1 MIEAL
6 VIAAPA
12 CALLT
17 GAATWLART
26 PRQADLLNSA
36 GAVLTAAL
44 TLILAG
50 IAVADA
56 AHPHHG
62 TWWVLDAAGGVFL
75 AVVAVVGLLSAL
87 VAPSHLATSGRG
99 LVRAARGRAM
109 YYVAYHAFWA
119 ALIAVPLVDNLGL
132 AWLLVEATTGASAL
146 LVAYSGTRGALE
158 AGWKYLVLTTFGLAI
173 AMLGIIVL
181 YVAIAPGDGTLA
193 TLDWQSIARAAPGL
207 QGGPAVVA
215 FVLIVAGLATKV
227 GWAPVHNWLPDA
239 HSEAPPPVSALLSA
253 ALLPTVVLVTWR
265 VVVALGPALTAGTA
279 SALLLAF
286 GLVSLAVAV
295 PFLWRSMAWKR
306 LLAYSSL
313 EHMGI
318 LAVGIGFA
326 TPLATAGVVVHVAG
340 HALAKSLGFYAAG
353 PLLRHA
359 PRAHERAVR
368 GLAFANPLD
377 GRRGRRQPRSA
388 VRDAAVAAVRQRAA
402 DPPRRDRG
410 RRDRRDGRRSDA
422 ARARVPG
429 TRARTGRRAGG
440 GTPGEALALT
450 PLGTPAAAADRRL
463 RHADARA
470 DRRRLSAAGLVDDRP
485 SDGRDR
491 VTAAPAIEHVDA
503 SRWRS
508 TVSAAV
514 ERGAEFDCLYAAHT
528 EHGPAVRLALRQG
541 SARTAAQHARRRIRG
556 SRRSSICCP
565 PPSGTSA
572 RPATPTACSSTGTSR
587 CARSSRTRRTVT
599 PGSPRSQGPTS
610 TRSRSGRSMRE

>member
-1 MIEAL
+1 MTEAL

-26 PRQADLLNSA
+26 ARQADLLNSA
-36 GAVLTAAL
+36 GAVLTALL
-44 TLILAG
+44 TLALAG
-50 IAVADA
+50 IALTDA
-56 AHPHHG
+56 SHPRHG
-62 TWWVLDAAGGVFL
+62 AWWMLDAAGGVFL
-75 AVVAVVGLLSAL
+75 AVIAVIGLLSAL
-87 VAPSHLATSGRG
+87 VAPSQLASSGRG
-99 LVRAARGRAM
+99 LVRAARGRGM
-109 YYVAYHAFWA
+109 YYAAYHTFWA
-119 ALIAVPLVDNLGL
+119 ALIVVPLVDNLGL

-181 YVAIAPGDGTLA
+181 YVAIAPGDGTLG

-207 QGGPAVVA
+207 RGGPAVVA

-265 VVVALGPALTAGTA
+265 VLIALGPALTPGTA
-279 SALLLAF
+279 SALVLAF

-340 HALAKSLGFYAAG
+340 HALAKSLGFYAAA

-359 PRAHERAVR
+359 PRAHDRAVR
-368 GLAFANPLD
+368 GLAFANPSTA
-377 GRRGRRQPRSA
+377 GA
-388 VRDAAVAAVRQRAA
+388 VGVSLGALAAMPPSPLFISELLILLGGVAAHEIAVTVAA
-402 DPPRRDRG
+402 
-410 RRDRRDGRRSDA
+410 A
-422 ARARVPG
+422 LL
-429 TRARTGRRAGG
+429 
-440 GTPGEALALT
+440 LALGF
-450 PLGTPAAAADRRL
+450 LGLAQALVD
-463 RHADARA
+463 
-470 DRRRLSAAGLVDDRP
+470 GLVGEP
-485 SDGRDR
+485 R
-491 VTAAPAIEHVDA
+491 VR
-503 SRWRS
+503 RW
-508 TVSAAV
+508 
-514 ERGAEFDCLYAAHT
+514 
-528 EHGPAVRLALRQG
+528 
-541 SARTAAQHARRRIRG
+541 
-556 SRRSSICCP
+556 
-565 PPSGTSA
+565 
-572 RPATPTACSSTGTSR
+572 
-587 CARSSRTRRTVT
+587 
-599 PGSPRSQGPTS
+599 
-610 TRSRSGRSMRE
+610 RSGRSGVRMRRLTLVCGTLLLALTAVACLLPGSGVVTHLMAGIA

>member
-1 MIEAL
+1 MIEVL
-6 VIAAPA
+6 VVAAPA

-17 GAATWLART
+17 GAVTWLART
-26 PRQADLLNSA
+26 AREADLLNSA
-36 GAVLTAAL
+36 GATLTALL
-44 TLILAG
+44 TLILAAV
-50 IAVADA
+50 AVADA

-62 TWWVLDAAGGVFL
+62 SWWVLDAAGGAFL
-75 AVVAVVGLLSAL
+75 AVIAVVGLLSAL
-87 VAPSHLATSGRG
+87 LAPSQLATSARG

-109 YYVAYHAFWA
+109 YYAAYHAFWA

-193 TLDWQSIARAAPGL
+193 TLDWQSIARAAPSL
-207 QGGPAVVA
+207 QGGPAVAA

-265 VVVALGPALTAGTA
+265 VVVALGPALSPGAA

-286 GLVSLAVAV
+286 GLASLAVAV
-295 PFLWRSMAWKR
+295 PFLWRAMAWKR

-326 TPLATAGVVVHVAG
+326 TPLASAGVVVHVAG

-359 PRAHERAVR
+359 PRAHERAIH
-368 GLAFANPLD
+368 GLAFANPSTA
-377 GRRGRRQPRSA
+377 GA
-388 VRDAAVAAVRQRAA
+388 VGVSLGALAAMPPSPLFVSELLILLGGIAAHEIAVTAIAA
-402 DPPRRDRG
+402 TLLALG
-410 RRDRRDGRRSDA
+410 FLGL
-422 ARARVPG
+422 ARALV
-429 TRARTGRRAGG
+429 
-440 GTPGEALALT
+440 
-450 PLGTPAAAADRRL
+450 D
-463 RHADARA
+463 
-470 DRRRLSAAGLVDDRP
+470 GLVGEP
-485 SDGRDR
+485 R
-491 VTAAPAIEHVDA
+491 VK
-503 SRWRS
+503 RWRS
-508 TVSAAV
+508 PRSGLRLRRLTVV
-514 ERGAEFDCLYAAHT
+514 CGTLM
-528 EHGPAVRLALRQG
+528 LAL
-541 SARTAAQHARRRIRG
+541 SVV
-556 SRRSSICCP
+556 
-565 PPSGTSA
+565 
-572 RPATPTACSSTGTSR
+572 ACLLPGSSTIDHLMAGI
-587 CARSSRTRRTVT
+587 A
-599 PGSPRSQGPTS
+599 
-610 TRSRSGRSMRE
+610 

>member
-1 MIEAL
+1 
-6 VIAAPA
+6 
-12 CALLT
+12 
-17 GAATWLART
+17 
-26 PRQADLLNSA
+26 
-36 GAVLTAAL
+36 
-44 TLILAG
+44 
-50 IAVADA
+50 
-56 AHPHHG
+56 
-62 TWWVLDAAGGVFL
+62 
-75 AVVAVVGLLSAL
+75 
-87 VAPSHLATSGRG
+87 
-99 LVRAARGRAM
+99 M

-158 AGWKYLVLTTFGLAI
+158 AGWKYLVLTTFGLAV

-207 QGGPAVVA
+207 HGGPAVVA

-279 SALLLAF
+279 SALVLAF

-313 EHMGI
+313 EHMGV
-318 LAVGIGFA
+318 LAIGIGFA

-368 GLAFANPLD
+368 GLAFANPPTASAVGVSLGALAAMPPSPLFVSELLILLGGITAGEIAVTVVAALLLALGFLGLAHALVD
-377 GRRGRRQPRSA
+377 ALVGEPRVKRWRSVRSGRRLRRLT
-388 VRDAAVAAVRQRAA
+388 VVC
-402 DPPRRDRG
+402 
-410 RRDRRDGRRSDA
+410 
-422 ARARVPG
+422 G
-429 TRARTGRRAGG
+429 TLM
-440 GTPGEALALT
+440 LALT
-450 PLGTPAAAADRRL
+450 VVACLLPG
-463 RHADARA
+463 
-470 DRRRLSAAGLVDDRP
+470 SSMVEP

-491 VTAAPAIEHVDA
+491 DDPRARDRARRRRAAGAPRSAPRSSAAP
-503 SRWRS
+503 SS
-508 TVSAAV
+508 TACTRRTPSD
-514 ERGAEFDCLYAAHT
+514 E
-528 EHGPAVRLALRQG
+528 PAVRLALRQG
-541 SARTAAQHARRRIRG
+541 AARRLLTARATDAQLDTIVDLLPAAEWDEREAHDLHG
-556 SRRSSICCP
+556 VHFDGHEPLRAARR
-565 PPSGTSA
+565 A
-572 RPATPTACSSTGTSR
+572 
-587 CARSSRTRRTVT
+587 
-599 PGSPRSQGPTS
+599 PGGP
-610 TRSRSGRSMRE
+610 

>member
-17 GAATWLART
+17 GAATWFART
-26 PRQADLLNSA
+26 ARQADRLNSA
-36 GAVLTAAL
+36 GAVLTALL
-44 TLILAG
+44 TLALAG

-56 AHPHHG
+56 AHPHRG
-62 TWWVLDAAGGVFL
+62 SWWVLDAAGGVFL
-75 AVVAVVGLLSAL
+75 AVIAVVGLLSAL
-87 VAPSHLATSGRG
+87 VAPSQLATSGRG

-109 YYVAYHAFWA
+109 YYAAYHAFWA

-181 YVAIAPGDGTLA
+181 YVAIAPGDGTLG
-193 TLDWQSIARAAPGL
+193 TLDWQSIAQAAPGL

-253 ALLPTVVLVTWR
+253 ALLPTVVLVSWR
-265 VVVALGPALTAGTA
+265 VVIALGPAMTTGTA
-279 SALLLAF
+279 SGLVLAF
-286 GLVSLAVAV
+286 GLLSLAVAV

-359 PRAHERAVR
+359 PRAHGRAVR
-368 GLAFANPLD
+368 GLAFANPAAAGAVGVSLGALSAMPPSPLFVSELLILSGGIAAD
-377 GRRGRRQPRSA
+377 EIAVTVVAATLLALGFLGLAHALVDTLVGEPRTKRWRSLRSGRRLRRLT
-388 VRDAAVAAVRQRAA
+388 VVC
-402 DPPRRDRG
+402 
-410 RRDRRDGRRSDA
+410 
-422 ARARVPG
+422 G
-429 TRARTGRRAGG
+429 TLM
-440 GTPGEALALT
+440 LALT
-450 PLGTPAAAADRRL
+450 VAA
-463 RHADARA
+463 
-470 DRRRLSAAGLVDDRP
+470 
-485 SDGRDR
+485 
-491 VTAAPAIEHVDA
+491 
-503 SRWRS
+503 
-508 TVSAAV
+508 
-514 ERGAEFDCLYAAHT
+514 CLLP
-528 EHGPAVRLALRQG
+528 G
-541 SARTAAQHARRRIRG
+541 
-556 SRRSSICCP
+556 SSIINQLMA
-565 PPSGTSA
+565 GIA
-572 RPATPTACSSTGTSR
+572 
-587 CARSSRTRRTVT
+587 
-599 PGSPRSQGPTS
+599 
-610 TRSRSGRSMRE
+610 